1 MKNQIRLANG
11 ETYAYL
17 EKGHGNRVLLL
28 VHGNLSSSEYF
39 APLID
44 RIPEG
49 IRVLAP
55 DLRGYGD
62 SSFLTPFRSLKELAE
77 DLSLFLEALGVKKA
91 DVVGWSLGG
100 GVAMEFA
107 ASHPEKAR
115 RLALIDA
122 TTHRGYPIFKK
133 DAAMKPLWGQAYA
146 SPAEMASDPLQVKPV
161 LDAIAAKNAAFL
173 AWIYDL
179 TIYTAKKPTA
189 AQSAL
194 WIAETMKQR
203 CLPEADFALASLNMG
218 DEPNFYAPGSGAIK
232 KISCPVLHF
241 WGTLDKTVPEAMVL
255 DNLKALEKNSQYVKF
270 EGAGHSPLVDC
281 PDDLASRLLA
291 FLA

>member
-17 EKGHGNRVLLL
+17 EKGRGNRVLLL
-28 VHGNLSSSEYF
+28 VHGNLSSSEYYR
-39 APLID
+39 PLID

-55 DLRGYGD
+55 DLRGFGD
-62 SSFLTPFRSLKELAE
+62 SSFLSPIRSLRDLAS
-77 DLSLFLEALGVKKA
+77 DLALFLEALGVKQA
-91 DVVGWSLGG
+91 DVLGWSLGG

-107 ASHPEKAR
+107 AAHPEMTR
-115 RLALIDA
+115 RLILMES

-133 DAAMKPLWGQAYA
+133 DAQFHPLLGQAY
-146 SPAEMASDPLQVKPV
+146 SSAEDMASDPLQVKPV

-173 AWIYDL
+173 AWIYDV
-179 TIYTAKKPTA
+179 TIYSNRKPTPE
-189 AQSAL
+189 QSAI

-203 CLPEADFALASLNMG
+203 CLAQVDFALASLNMG
-218 DEPNFYAPGSGAIK
+218 SDPNAYAPGTGAIE
-232 KISCPVLHF
+232 KIACPVLHF
-241 WGTLDKTVPEAMVL
+241 WGTLDRTVPEAMVL
-255 DNLKALEKNSQYVKF
+255 ENVKALEKRSAYVKL
-270 EGAGHSPLVDC
+270 EGSGHSPLVDC
-281 PDDLASRLLA
+281 PDELARHVLA